1 MLGKANYRTLRG
13 AVNIGMMQFAFP
25 RTPFLDSF
33 RVAGDSGIES
43 LAPWAHAGLRFT
55 REPTWPAGR
64 KRKADQTSPMA
75 TMDTARHPTL
85 LIASRI
91 TSRLRSPLTF
101 DVFFG
106 CATRSCQMLF
116 EYIREGHAGF
126 WR

>member
-43 LAPWAHAGLRFT
+43 LAPWAHAGLHFT

-64 KRKADQTSPMA
+64 KRKAEQTSPMA
-75 TMDTARHPTL
+75 TWTR
-85 LIASRI
+85 R
-91 TSRLRSPLTF
+91 
-101 DVFFG
+101 
-106 CATRSCQMLF
+106 ATRRSSSL
-116 EYIREGHAGF
+116 RGL
-126 WR
+126 RRDLDPL